1 MPRLRLR
8 QLMPLNALPL
18 IQPCRAAFKQT
29 HRLRDTHRGAE
40 NGGIDSK
47 DLIELSSQ
55 LEMVFSYDGWRR
67 DAKEAESHHREYPNL
82 VPAILATMRRK
93 QQVHG
98 GDRSHPYTFEG
109 WTR

>member
-1 MPRLRLR
+1 
-8 QLMPLNALPL
+8 MPLNALPL

-55 LEMVFSYDGWRR
+55 LEM
-67 DAKEAESHHREYPNL
+67 
-82 VPAILATMRRK
+82 
-93 QQVHG
+93 
-98 GDRSHPYTFEG
+98 
-109 WTR
+109 